1 MGFLIELSF
10 HINKVSN
17 FLRTKE
23 TIIGLSEKHHKI
35 FSYNNH
41 EIMGKNRT
49 IFRNHYVMTF
59 LLEENEEEVASF
71 IRASSFFT
79 PISMYSVKLIKHV
92 NIESVSYDNCILK
105 LMYASKKYLN
115 IMEKG
120 KAKEYLENKRNN
132 TLFKS
137 DSVIMK
143 EIYKK

>member
-17 FLRTKE
+17 FLRIKD
-23 TIIGLSEKHHKI
+23 TIMALSEKHYKI

-59 LLEENEEEVASF
+59 LFEEREEEVASF
-71 IRASSFFT
+71 IRA
-79 PISMYSVKLIKHV
+79 IKLIKHV

-105 LMYASKKYLN
+105 MMYASKKYLN

-137 DSVIMK
+137 DSVIIK

>member
-1 MGFLIELSF
+1 MGYLIELSF
-10 HINKVSN
+10 NINKVTN
-17 FLRTKE
+17 FIQTKE
-23 TIIGLSEKHHKI
+23 IILKLAETYNKI

-49 IFRNHYVMTF
+49 IFRNHYVMTYLF
-59 LLEENEEEVASF
+59 EDNEIEVAKF
-71 IRASSFFT
+71 IKQ
-79 PISMYSVKLIKHV
+79 IKLMKHI

-105 LMYASKKYLN
+105 MMYASKKYLN
-115 IMEKG
+115 IMEKD
-120 KAKEYLENKRNN
+120 KAKEYLEKKRNN

>member
-23 TIIGLSEKHHKI
+23 TIMGLSEKHNKI

-71 IRASSFFT
+71 IRE
-79 PISMYSVKLIKHV
+79 VKLIKHV

>member
-23 TIIGLSEKHHKI
+23 TIMDLSEKHNKI

-71 IRASSFFT
+71 IRA
-79 PISMYSVKLIKHV
+79 VKLIKHV

-120 KAKEYLENKRNN
+120 TAKEYLENKRNN

>member
-23 TIIGLSEKHHKI
+23 TIMDLSEKHNKI

-71 IRASSFFT
+71 IRA
-79 PISMYSVKLIKHV
+79 VKLIKHV

>member
-10 HINKVSN
+10 NINKVTN
-17 FLRTKE
+17 FIQTKE
-23 TIIGLSEKHHKI
+23 TILKIAETHNKI

-49 IFRNHYVMTF
+49 IFRNHYVMTYLF
-59 LLEENEEEVASF
+59 EDNEIEVAKF
-71 IRASSFFT
+71 IKK
-79 PISMYSVKLIKHV
+79 IKLMKHI
-92 NIESVSYDNCILK
+92 NIESISYDNCVLK
-105 LMYASKKYLN
+105 MMYASKKYLN
-115 IMEKG
+115 IMDKD
-120 KAKEYLENKRNN
+120 KAKEYLEKKRNN

>member
-17 FLRTKE
+17 FLRIKE
-23 TIIGLSEKHHKI
+23 TIMALSEKHYKI

-59 LLEENEEEVASF
+59 LFEEKEEEVASF
-71 IRASSFFT
+71 IRA
-79 PISMYSVKLIKHV
+79 IKLIKHV
-92 NIESVSYDNCILK
+92 NIESVSYDNCVLK
-105 LMYASKKYLN
+105 MMYASKKYLN

-137 DSVIMK
+137 DSVIIK